1 MRLFAPLLL
10 GLALAL
16 ILPPRAQA
24 TPAPGDR
31 AAWVW
36 ERDSYAM
43 VESRT
48 MADEAFAFLRDKG
61 VNVLYLYADAWQGR
75 NLIVDR
81 PEAYRRF
88 IARAHD
94 EGFKVYALLGSA
106 YLETEEYVLPGRLGD
121 AGAMF
126 QRVLD
131 YNAAAAEGERFDG
144 VNYDIEPHL
153 LDAWDTRRTALLLG
167 FLDMTADFA
176 RRRKAAGQT
185 LAIGPAMP
193 FWWDNIAIDWRGRT
207 RPMSEHVA
215 DLTDYVALMDYR
227 NEAEGNDG
235 IVDHAEAEIAY
246 AARSGRKVVIGLELT
261 PSEPRKVTFNHLTET
276 DLARAM
282 RLTERALGDNP
293 AFGGFVLHHYR
304 GYVEWVRGQAAK

>member
-1 MRLFAPLLL
+1 LAPLLL
-10 GLALAL
+10 ALALAL
-16 ILPPRAQA
+16 PAQA
-24 TPAPGDR
+24 ASAPEPGDR
-31 AAWVW
+31 AVWVW

-48 MADEAFAFLRDKG
+48 MADEAFAFLREHG
-61 VNVLYLYADAWQGR
+61 VNVLYLYADAWRGR
-75 NLIVDR
+75 NLVVDR
-81 PEAYRRF
+81 PESYRRF
-88 IARAHD
+88 IARAHA

-106 YLETEEYVLPGRLGD
+106 YLKTEEYVLPGRLDD
-121 AGAMF
+121 AAAMF

-131 YNAAAAEGERFDG
+131 YNAAAAEVERFDG

-153 LDAWDTRRTALLLG
+153 LDAWDTRKAELLLG
-167 FLDMTADFA
+167 FLDMPAVFA
-176 RRRKAAGQT
+176 RRKAAPGQR
-185 LAIGPAMP
+185 LAVGPAMP
-193 FWWDNIAIDWRGRT
+193 FWWDNIPIAWRGRT

-235 IVDHAEAEIAY
+235 IIDHAEAEMAY
-246 AARSGRKVVIGLELT
+246 AARSGRKLVIGLELT
-261 PSEPRKVTFNHLTET
+261 ASEPRKITFDHLTEA
-276 DLARAM
+276 DLAREM

-304 GYVEWVRGQAAK
+304 RYVEWVRRQVGE

>member
-1 MRLFAPLLL
+1 MRALAPLLL
-10 GLALAL
+10 ALALAL
-16 ILPPRAQA
+16 PAQA
-24 TPAPGDR
+24 ASAPEPGDR
-31 AAWVW
+31 AVWVW

-48 MADEAFAFLRDKG
+48 MADEAFSFLRGKG
-61 VNVLYLYADAWQGR
+61 VNVLYLYADAWQRR
-75 NLIVDR
+75 NLLVER
-81 PEAYRRF
+81 PETYRQF

-106 YLETEEYVLPGRLGD
+106 YLETEEYVLPGRLDD
-121 AGAMF
+121 AAAMF

-131 YNAAAAEGERFDG
+131 YNAAAAEVERFDG

-153 LDAWDTRRTALLLG
+153 LDAWDTRKTELLLG
-167 FLDMTADFA
+167 FLDMTAEFA
-176 RRRKAAGQT
+176 RRKAAAGQP
-185 LAIGPAMP
+185 LAVGPAMP
-193 FWWDNIAIDWRGRT
+193 FWWDNIPISWRGRT

-235 IVDHAEAEIAY
+235 IIDHAEAEIAY
-246 AARSGRKVVIGLELT
+246 AARSGRKLVIGLELT
-261 PSEPRKVTFNHLTET
+261 ASEPRKITFDHLTEA
-276 DLARAM
+276 DLAREM

-304 GYVEWVRGQAAK
+304 RYVEWVRRQAGE

>member
-1 MRLFAPLLL
+1 MRALLPLL
-10 GLALAL
+10 LALAL
-16 ILPPRAQA
+16 ALPLRAA
-24 TPAPGDR
+24 AAPAAQDR
-31 AAWVW
+31 AVWVW
-36 ERDSYAM
+36 ERDAYAM

-48 MADEAFAFLRDKG
+48 MADEAFAFLRDKD

-81 PEAYRRF
+81 PQAYRRF

-94 EGFKVYALLGSA
+94 DGFKVYALLGSA
-106 YLETEEYVLPGRLGD
+106 YLKTEEYVLPGRLD
-121 AGAMF
+121 EAGAMF

-153 LDAWDTRRTALLLG
+153 LDAWDTRRTELLLG

-176 RRRKAAGQT
+176 RRKAASGQR

-193 FWWDNIAIDWRGRT
+193 FWWDNIRIEWRGNT

-246 AARSGRKVVIGLELT
+246 AARAGRKVVIGLELS
-261 PSEPRKVTFNHLTET
+261 PSEPRKVTFNHLTEA
-276 DLARAM
+276 DLAREM
-282 RLTERALGDNP
+282 RLTERALGASP

-304 GYVEWVRGQAAK
+304 GYVEWVRRQAAE

>member
-1 MRLFAPLLL
+1 MRALAPLLL
-10 GLALAL
+10 ALALAL
-16 ILPPRAQA
+16 PAQA
-24 TPAPGDR
+24 ASAPEPGDR
-31 AAWVW
+31 AVWVW

-48 MADEAFAFLRDKG
+48 MADEAFSFLSGKG

-75 NLIVDR
+75 NLLVER
-81 PEAYRRF
+81 PETYRQF

-121 AGAMF
+121 AAAMF

-131 YNAAAAEGERFDG
+131 YNAGAAAGERFDG

-153 LDAWDTRRTALLLG
+153 LDAWDTRKTELLLG
-167 FLDMTADFA
+167 FLDMTAEFA
-176 RRRKAAGQT
+176 RRKAAAGQQ
-185 LAIGPAMP
+185 LAVGPAMP
-193 FWWDNIAIDWRGRT
+193 FWWDNIPISWRGRT

-235 IVDHAEAEIAY
+235 IIDHAEAEIAY
-246 AARSGRKVVIGLELT
+246 AARSGRKLVIGLELT
-261 PSEPRKVTFNHLTET
+261 ASEPRKITFDHLTEA
-276 DLARAM
+276 DLAREM

-304 GYVEWVRGQAAK
+304 RYVEWVRRQAGE